1 MSVTSNKLNIMV
13 DGLFERMLRK
23 LLPGRHPLQ
32 PIFVERAIEKA
43 ITDNTKVFKGGVLP
57 PNRITVLMNREDY
70 EEFKK
75 IEGIYTRQLEQ
86 TAKTFI
92 ENEFK
97 EHAMGTAK
105 PAISVNAD
113 PEVSKGAVTVKADHF
128 EESYEGLRDE

>member
-13 DGLFERMLRK
+13 DGLFERMLKK
-23 LLPGRHPLQ
+23 LLPGWHPLQ

-57 PNRITVLMNREDY
+57 PSRLEVLMNEEDY
-70 EEFKK
+70 ADFRK
-75 IEGIYTRQLEQ
+75 IEGIYKKQLEE
-86 TAKTFI
+86 TAQSFI

-105 PAISVNAD
+105 PAISVKAD

-128 EESYEGLRDE
+128 EESYEGLR